1 MRGDPGAPNLRRTQ
15 RDRAPPAGRR
25 VSPPVSPTCDR
36 GWDGTGEEGGLALM
50 DKVRARAKAD
60 RGIEL
65 EPEVIVLGVD
75 E

>member
-1 MRGDPGAPNLRRTQ
+1 MLFMPSRRKLEMRT
-15 RDRAPPAGRR
+15 
-25 VSPPVSPTCDR
+25 PVDNCR
-36 GWDGTGEEGGLALM
+36 EILALM
-50 DKVRARAKAD
+50 EKVRARAKAD